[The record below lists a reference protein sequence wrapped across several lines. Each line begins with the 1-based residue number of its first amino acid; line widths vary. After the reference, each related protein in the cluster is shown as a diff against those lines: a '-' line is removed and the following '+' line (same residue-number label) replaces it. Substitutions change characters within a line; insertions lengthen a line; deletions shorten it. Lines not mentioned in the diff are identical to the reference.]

1 MDCTE
6 FRQLLDTYL
15 EETLDEARRPLF
27 RSHLRECSSCSEWAR
42 SEEPSLLFAMA
53 ESRPVDLARV
63 EACAVAVTGQIRQQR
78 LAGRL
83 QRNRRPWLA
92 AVAAVA
98 VAVVG
103 AAAWQMLPIAGD
115 ALPAVVTRHRDT
127 ASRWKRLRRPWRS
140 KWPGTMCGS
149 TNSQM
154 KRTTTQPSTLSSI
167 RRWSSDAVIRKMLS
181 CCARIGAHRGDGVG
195 GRRDGFPG
203 LHLAVS
209 VGCRS
214 DGRRP
219 AAAFGCREA

>member
-6 FRQLLDTYL
+6 FRQLLEPYL

-27 RSHLRECSSCSEWAR
+27 REHLCECSSCSDWAR

-98 VAVVG
+98 IAVVG
-103 AAAWQMLPIAGD
+103 AAAWRMLPIMGDAMPAVSLDASPNVEAEAAPPSVEVEMAGD
-115 ALPAVVTRHRDT
+115 DVRVYQFANEEDDT
-127 ASRWKRLRRPWRS
+127 AVYFIV
-140 KWPGTMCGS
+140 
-149 TNSQM
+149 N
-154 KRTTTQPSTLSSI
+154 
-167 RRWSSDAVIRKMLS
+167 
-181 CCARIGAHRGDGVG
+181 
-195 GRRDGFPG
+195 
-203 LHLAVS
+203 
-209 VGCRS
+209 
-214 DGRRP
+214 P
-219 AAAFGCREA
+219 ALEL